1 MHIVNSTI
9 NDIDEI
15 FSLYRIATGYQKTKL
30 AVLWPEFER
39 TLVEEEIKEKRQ
51 WKIIVNTKIACVF
64 ATTFSDP
71 SIWEERDQQPSI
83 YIHRIAT
90 NPDYRGNNFVNSI
103 VDWAK
108 VYAKENNK
116 EFIRLDTVGENKGLI
131 KHYQSCGFNFLGVFK
146 LANTDG
152 LPQHYHNASVSLF
165 EIPISAENEN

>member
-1 MHIVNSTI
+1 MQITNSTI
-9 NDIDEI
+9 NDIDKI
-15 FSLYRIATGYQKTKL
+15 FSLYRIATEYQKTKHS
-30 AVLWPEFER
+30 VLWPEFER

-51 WKIIVNTKIACVF
+51 WKIVVDNTISCVF

-71 SIWEERDQQPSI
+71 LIWEERDQQPSI

-90 NPDYRGNNFVNSI
+90 NPAYRGKNFVTHI

-108 VYAKENNK
+108 LYAKENNK

-131 KHYQSCGFNFLGVFK
+131 KHYQSCGFDFLGVFK
-146 LANTDG
+146 LANTEG

-165 EIPISAENEN
+165 EIFLPAKNEN